1 MLRSGVCRLTLW
13 TCVCARAHTHMPHAN
28 SLSWHVMDLTAK
40 LDFPDSLFDACI
52 DKGCLDS
59 ILCGDRCGRCRDAA
73 WHKVG

>member
-1 MLRSGVCRLTLW
+1 
-13 TCVCARAHTHMPHAN
+13 
-28 SLSWHVMDLTAK
+28 MDLTAK